1 MNLEDI
7 ILSEIS
13 QTQKD
18 KDYMISLIYSGII
31 DIKAKLIVIESR
43 MVATD

>member
-1 MNLEDI
+1 M
-7 ILSEIS
+7 LSEIS